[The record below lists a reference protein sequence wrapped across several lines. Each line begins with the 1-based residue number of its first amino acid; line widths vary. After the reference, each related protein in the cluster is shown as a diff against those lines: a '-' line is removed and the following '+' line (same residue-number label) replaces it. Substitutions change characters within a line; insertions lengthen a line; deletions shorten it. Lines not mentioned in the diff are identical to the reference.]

1 MFWKLIIKLLKC
13 KDKDYV
19 KAVKVEA
26 EGYIVTI
33 EKFIPIEEEMKKW
46 KDALEKV
53 SEIERRCSSR

>member
-19 KAVKVEA
+19 KGVKVGK

-33 EKFIPIEEEMKKW
+33 EKFVPIEEEMKRW
-46 KDALEKV
+46 KDALEKART
-53 SEIERRCSSR
+53 SD